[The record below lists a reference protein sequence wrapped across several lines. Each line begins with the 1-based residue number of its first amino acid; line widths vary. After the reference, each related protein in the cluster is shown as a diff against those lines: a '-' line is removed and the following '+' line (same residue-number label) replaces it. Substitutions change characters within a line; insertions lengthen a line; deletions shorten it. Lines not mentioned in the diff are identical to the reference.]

1 MQLSKDDHKAVAIM
15 EQTSVLSG
23 NHYAMA
29 LPWKSSTPL
38 LPNDRVMALHRLMLL
53 KKRFHKDPG
62 LFSKYSQVMI
72 HRKGA

>member
-15 EQTSVLSG
+15 EQTAVQSG
-23 NHYAMA
+23 NQYTMA
-29 LPWKSSTPL
+29 LPWKSPPL